1 MNESDSVKRL
11 TNVKGEQ
18 IALKDRYLSVKEV
31 AGLCGLSRTTI
42 QRLVDKNQF
51 PPSHAITE
59 SRKVW
64 FESDIQEWRTLGAQ
78 AFYEMYGKQLEQ
90 QAA

>member
-1 MNESDSVKRL
+1 MTKSGTIKRF
-11 TNVKGEQ
+11 TNVKGEM
-18 IALKDRYLSVKEV
+18 ISLSDGYLS
-31 AGLCGLSRTTI
+31 AGQVTDICGLSRTTI
-42 QRLVDKNQF
+42 RRLVEKKQF

>member
-1 MNESDSVKRL
+1 MTQNDTVKRL

-18 IALKDRYLSVKEV
+18 ISLNDGYLSVKQTAE
-31 AGLCGLSRTTI
+31 LCGISRTTI
-42 QRLVDKNQF
+42 QRLIEKNQF
-51 PPSHAITE
+51 PPSHNITE

-64 FESDIQEWRTLGAQ
+64 FESDIEEWRTLGAQ
-78 AFYEMYGKQLEQ
+78 AFYQMYGKQLES